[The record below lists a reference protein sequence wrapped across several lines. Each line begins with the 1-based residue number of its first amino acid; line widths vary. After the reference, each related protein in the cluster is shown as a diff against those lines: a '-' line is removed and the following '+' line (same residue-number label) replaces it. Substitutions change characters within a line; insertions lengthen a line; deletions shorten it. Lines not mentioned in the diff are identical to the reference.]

1 MRAESGWARWT
12 PGLVRLRSYNR
23 ADLPGDLAGGVALA
37 AITVP
42 VAIAHAQLAGLGAA
56 AGLYASIVPLLV
68 YAMVGSSPQL
78 VLGTGAASA
87 ALIAAAVEPLT
98 RGDPAQVQAVAATL
112 AVTVGLLCLLA
123 AKLRLGALADF
134 LSTPILVGF
143 MNGVALSVVLG
154 QLGSLFGFRIDAGG
168 ILPRLWEFL
177 NRLPETHWPTLAI
190 GASSLLLLT
199 MVPRWLPRVPVA
211 LMVVALAAAVAWL
224 LGPGHWGIAVL
235 GEVPGGLPDVVLP
248 RIAPE
253 DWPILLAEAAGIALL
268 TFSTTMVAARSF
280 ADRGGYEIDA
290 DRELG
295 ALGMANVAAGVAQGF
310 AVNGAGSRTA
320 VTAAAGA
327 RTQLANIVAAGLL
340 LVVVLFAT
348 APLAYLPRAAIA
360 AVLIDAGLR
369 LVNVDALRAIKRIDR
384 GEFWLAMLVTLGVV
398 VLGPMQAILL
408 AVVLALAMFVRAS
421 ARPAVETLG
430 TLAGE
435 RGFVARERH
444 PEAMTP
450 DGLLMFR
457 FNGPI
462 VFFSAR
468 HFKRCALRAAQDAG
482 PSLRWFVIDMLPVTA
497 VDTTGV
503 YALRDTFAALGA
515 RGVQVCIAQRHS
527 EWTDWAAAR
536 GKESALANI
545 RMFATLRQAYL
556 AYLGAGVDDAR
567 PDVEGVGEDRPA
579 PPG

>member
-1 MRAESGWARWT
+1 MIASGWVRWM
-12 PGLVRLRSYNR
+12 PGLARLRTYNR

-42 VAIAHAQLAGLGAA
+42 VAIAHAQLAGLGPA

-68 YAMVGSSPQL
+68 YALVGSSPQL

-123 AKLRLGALADF
+123 ARLRLGALADF

-154 QLGSLFGFRIDAGG
+154 QLGNLFGFRIEAGG
-168 ILPRLWEFL
+168 ILPRLWEFA
-177 NRLPETHWPTLAI
+177 NRLPETHWPTLAL

-199 MVPRWLPRVPVA
+199 VLPRWLPRVPVA

-235 GEVPGGLPDVVLP
+235 GEVPGGLPEFVLP

-253 DWPILLAEAAGIALL
+253 DWPLLLAEAAGIALL
-268 TFSTTMVAARSF
+268 AFSTTMVAARSF

-290 DRELG
+290 DRELR
-295 ALGMANVAAGVAQGF
+295 ALGMANVASGMAQGF
-310 AVNGAGSRTA
+310 AVNGAGSRTG

-327 RTQLANIVAAGLL
+327 RTQLANVVAAGLM

-348 APLAYLPRAAIA
+348 APLALLPRAAIA
-360 AVLIDAGLR
+360 AVLIDAGLK
-369 LVNVDALRAIKRIDR
+369 LVNVDALRSINRIDR
-384 GEFWLAMLVTLGVV
+384 SEFWLAMLVTLGVV
-398 VLGPMQAILL
+398 VLGAMQAILL

-444 PEAMTP
+444 PEATTP

-462 VFFSAR
+462 VFFSAG
-468 HFKRCALRAAQDAG
+468 HFKRCAARAVHEAG
-482 PSLRWFVIDMLPVTA
+482 PTLRWFVLDMLPVTA
-497 VDTTGV
+497 VDATGV
-503 YALRDTFAALGA
+503 YALRDTFAALHA
-515 RGVQVCIAQRHS
+515 RGVQVCIAQRHT
-527 EWTDWAAAR
+527 EWSDWAAER
-536 GKESALANI
+536 GREDALADI

-556 AYLGAGVDDAR
+556 AYPGISAETARLDPDGASAAR
-567 PDVEGVGEDRPA
+567 SA
-579 PPG
+579 PPS